1 MYIHSTYDTNTQR
14 HQHIPFYMC
23 VHLYIFLFVSLVRFF
38 LLIPF
43 IFVILLYQR
52 LWFWASY
59 VPFWPVYA
67 ASRGIHEGL
76 IKNHLKERVKKK
88 NDWNWIFQV
97 FSWFMFA
104 YIYRCVLSTRCFV
117 VVFSIAF
124 TDINQNETRCA
135 IWYDCGQHYE
145 LEIKHIHAQM
155 GIVKREKFFFCVI
168 AC

>member
-88 NDWNWIFQV
+88 MIEIEFFKYSLD
-97 FSWFMFA
+97 SCLH
-104 YIYRCVLSTRCFV
+104 IYTVVCCLHAVLLLFLALRSQTSIKMKRDVRFDMIV
-117 VVFSIAF
+117 VNI
-124 TDINQNETRCA
+124 TN
-135 IWYDCGQHYE
+135 
-145 LEIKHIHAQM
+145 LK
-155 GIVKREKFFFCVI
+155 
-168 AC
+168 